1 MMSGTWLGRTGRT
14 TRSAH
19 LKSVYHIR
27 MFATFLTALLYC
39 IVDGHC
45 YRIEGVSCIPA
56 RADGCERYLLRPNG
70 LFHDV
75 APLSAS
81 RQLQAT
87 EHRSLRREQ
96 GAIFGSLQTTGA
108 ALRSD
113 LGVSQLRATTDN
125 VLALFVEYVTF
136 MKPLADRSVS

>member
-1 MMSGTWLGRTGRT
+1 MRSVVCFNDVVGDTSGLEEVLGKQCG
-14 TRSAH
+14 
-19 LKSVYHIR
+19 
-27 MFATFLTALLYC
+27 
-39 IVDGHC
+39 
-45 YRIEGVSCIPA
+45 
-56 RADGCERYLLRPNG
+56 ADGCERYLLRPNG